1 MKVGYARVSTM
12 DQNLDRQLEALEN
25 AGAQKIFQEKMSG
38 KNTTDR
44 EELKKALIFL
54 RERDILVA
62 ASTHTHS
69 LG

>member
-25 AGAQKIFQEKMSG
+25 AGVQKIYQEKMSG
-38 KNTTDR
+38 KNTTER

-54 RERDILVA
+54 RERDILVGVNGT
-62 ASTHTHS
+62 S
-69 LG
+69 